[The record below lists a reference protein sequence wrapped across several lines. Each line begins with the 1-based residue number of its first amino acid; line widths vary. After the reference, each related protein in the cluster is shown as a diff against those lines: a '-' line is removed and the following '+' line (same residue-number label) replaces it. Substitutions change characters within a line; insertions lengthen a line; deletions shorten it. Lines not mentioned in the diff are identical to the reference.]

1 MPETKA
7 SRLIIDTNLWIS
19 FLIGKE
25 LHDLKDLISF
35 GHVKLIISDQS
46 IRELRLVTSRQRLLK
61 YFDTQKVEELLTL
74 IEFVSEKVKIK
85 KIERICRDPK
95 DDFLLAMA
103 KEGKADYLLT
113 GDKDLLEIGKHY
125 RTEIIS
131 IRDFQKKFG

>member
-1 MPETKA
+1 MPEQRA

-25 LHDLKDLISF
+25 LHDLKDLIADRQ
-35 GHVKLIISDQS
+35 VKLIVSDQS
-46 IRELRLVTSRQRLLK
+46 IKEFRLVTSRPKLLK
-61 YFDTQKVEELLTL
+61 YFDNEKVEELLTL
-74 IEFVSEKVKIK
+74 IELVSEKVKIK
-85 KIERICRDPK
+85 KIEKICRDPK

-113 GDKDLLEIGKHY
+113 GDKDLLEIGKHH

-131 IRDFQKKFG
+131 IKDFRKKFS

>member
-1 MPETKA
+1 MPETKVI
-7 SRLIIDTNLWIS
+7 RLIIDTNLWIS

-25 LHDLKDLISF
+25 LHDLKDLISD
-35 GHVKLIISDQS
+35 GRIKLIISDQL
-46 IRELRLVTSRQRLLK
+46 IGEFQLVTSSPKLSK
-61 YFDTQKVEELLTL
+61 YFDAQKVEELLTL
-74 IEFVSEKVKIK
+74 IEFVSEKVTIK
-85 KIERICRDPK
+85 KIQRICRDPK

-103 KEGKADYLLT
+103 KDGKADYLLT

>member
-35 GHVKLIISDQS
+35 GQVKLIISDQS

-103 KEGKADYLLT
+103 KDGKADYLLT